1 MKSTLIKNTVV
12 LLAYRTKQ
20 EIMEMSEALRCRSP
34 SFSLFPRAPI
44 SSTEHPQ
51 NLMPISPKFS
61 SNTRLSVTTA
71 KKKSSIEGVS
81 EELTAI
87 ASLNL
92 DFAPSRRRVRS
103 AFTEVHQQLD
113 HFLFK
118 VSSYLPICHLC
129 NEALVAAVSSFRLL
143 PC

>member
-1 MKSTLIKNTVV
+1 LKSTLIKNTFVV
-12 LLAYRTKQ
+12 LAYRTKQ
-20 EIMEMSEALRCRSP
+20 EIMEMSEALRFRSHG
-34 SFSLFPRAPI
+34 FSLFPRAPI
-44 SSTEHPQ
+44 SSTQHPH
-51 NLMPISPKFS
+51 NLVPISQKFS
-61 SNTRLSVTTA
+61 SNTTLSVTTA

-103 AFTEVHQQLD
+103 AFTEVQQKLD

-129 NEALVAAVSSFRLL
+129 NKALVSAVSSFRFL